1 MGFKGLMDTKEY
13 EYFYHVDIS
22 TQIDNHWGDDTAL
35 GIVKD
40 SKRYSVKIKGDDKEA
55 IKRRFISAENSDS
68 AKIHNR
74 KVIAIIY
81 SYILYTAL
89 CKFPEARPLLLCRD
103 VRPEK
108 FVITY
113 LQRICNLL
121 ENKEVFN
128 RKIMF
133 RKREDRRDKKLPKSL
148 AGKYVRKVY
157 QGKIPANKII
167 ENNEI
172 KELIDIINKL
182 L

>member
-1 MGFKGLMDTKEY
+1 MEKKFDE
-13 EYFYHVDIS
+13 FYHVDIS
-22 TQIDNHWGDDTAL
+22 TQIGNKWKNDTAL

-40 SKRYSVKIKGDDKEA
+40 SKRYSVKIKGNDKEE
-55 IKRRFISAENSDS
+55 IKRRFISTENSDS

-81 SYILYTAL
+81 SYLLYTAL
-89 CKFPEARPLLLCRD
+89 REFSEARPLLLCRD

-108 FVITY
+108 FVINY

-121 ENKEVFN
+121 RNKEIFN

-133 RKREDRRDKKLPKSL
+133 RKREDRRNKKLPKSL

-157 QGKIPANKII
+157 QGKIPANKIL

-172 KELIDIINKL
+172 KELTEIINKL